1 MTTSSTRRPYHSGRR
16 LKPEYVALGICLVAL
31 PWVIFFL
38 GGWRLFLYFA
48 FGFIAILLL
57 LSQRELRRRM
67 RDWMAAPPAM
77 QRAIRVKRRSSL
89 SVILK
94 SSNFELTFREL
105 EIVSAVVA
113 GYSNKEIAQYLKI
126 GESTVEHYLDGVFQK
141 LGLSTRPELA
151 LFAEKH
157 TLPLMKICRD

>member
-1 MTTSSTRRPYHSGRR
+1 
-16 LKPEYVALGICLVAL
+16 
-31 PWVIFFL
+31 
-38 GGWRLFLYFA
+38 
-48 FGFIAILLL
+48 
-57 LSQRELRRRM
+57 
-67 RDWMAAPPAM
+67 MAAPPAM

-141 LGLSTRPELA
+141 LGLSTRPELV

-157 TLPLMKICRD
+157 ALPLKEIRKD